1 MRVRYI
7 TPFVVL
13 VACLVTCIINIING
27 VETLFFLK
35 SLLLILITSNVI
47 GAIGTAIVTKVTT
60 EKKEEV
66 STDIDVDEEKEED
79 EQDVSANEK
88 EK

>member
-13 VACLVTCIINIING
+13 VACLITCIINIING

-35 SLLLILITSNVI
+35 SLLLILIASYVI
-47 GAIGTAIVTKVTT
+47 GAIGTAIVIKVTT
-60 EKKEEV
+60 EKKKEV
-66 STDIDVDEEKEED
+66 STDIDIEEKEED
-79 EQDVSANEK
+79 DQDVSAKEK

>member
-13 VACLVTCIINIING
+13 LACLITCIINIING

-35 SLLLILITSNVI
+35 SLLLILIASYVI
-47 GAIGTAIVTKVTT
+47 GAIGTAIVIKVTT
-60 EKKEEV
+60 EKKKEV
-66 STDIDVDEEKEED
+66 STDIDIEEKEED
-79 EQDVSANEK
+79 DQDVSAKEK

>member
-13 VACLVTCIINIING
+13 VACLITCIINIING

-35 SLLLILITSNVI
+35 SLLLILIASYVI
-47 GAIGTAIVTKVTT
+47 GAIGTAIVIKVTT
-60 EKKEEV
+60 EKKKEV
-66 STDIDVDEEKEED
+66 STDIDLEEKEED
-79 EQDVSANEK
+79 DQDVSAKEK

>member
-13 VACLVTCIINIING
+13 LACLITCIINIING

-35 SLLLILITSNVI
+35 SLLLILVASYII
-47 GAIGTAIVTKVTT
+47 GSIGTAIVTKVTT
-60 EKKEEV
+60 QKEEEV
-66 STDIDVDEEKEED
+66 STDIDLEEEEEDNQEGSAKQKEE
-79 EQDVSANEK
+79 
-88 EK
+88 